1 MGFACDLHAAT
12 RILYDPNRAHIGNM
26 APEVIEPGFS
36 RSTVTIPVDA
46 TNADGG
52 AFGGF
57 LMALVDVAASTIPWS
72 YDRHS
77 VTQSAD
83 LHFVRGVSIGE
94 TFALEARGVHIGR
107 TSCIVE
113 VKMLDATASP
123 IVGCSS
129 PARVDDAVA
138 ALDVTLSPDEV
149 AFLED
154 PYTAHELVGPAAR
167 PGEKPLAGT
176 TKVKLSR

>member
-1 MGFACDLHAAT
+1 MGFACNLHAAT

-26 APEVIEPGFS
+26 APEVIRPGFS
-36 RSTVTIPVDA
+36 RSVVTIPRDA

-94 TFALEARGVHIGR
+94 TLTLEARGVHIGR
-107 TSCIVE
+107 TSCVVE
-113 VKMLDATASP
+113 IKMFDATGKVRVSASATMHVFGDIEP
-123 IVGCSS
+123 G
-129 PARVDDAVA
+129 
-138 ALDVTLSPDEV
+138 E
-149 AFLED
+149 
-154 PYTAHELVGPAAR
+154 YKELVDGS
-167 PGEKPLAGT
+167 
-176 TKVKLSR
+176 VK